1 MKYLTIVT
9 IALMVCVTGWSIAAR
24 PVSRQDQGPSGE
36 TVYSARDVTEK
47 AKIKSKPLP
56 HYTEEARQ
64 HGVHGTV
71 VLKMVLRASGDV
83 TDITVVK
90 GLPYGL
96 SEEGIRAAQGIKFE
110 PAMKD
115 DHKVSQSIMVEYEFH
130 LY

>member
-9 IALMVCVTGWSIAAR
+9 IALLACVTSWSIAAR
-24 PVSRQDQGPSGE
+24 PFSQQGQGQSGE
-36 TVYSARDVTEK
+36 KVYPPREVTVK
-47 AKIKSKPLP
+47 AKIKSRPLP

-64 HGVHGTV
+64 HGAHGTV
-71 VLKMVLRASGDV
+71 VLQLVLRASGDV
-83 TDITVVK
+83 TDIIIIK

-96 SEEGIRAAQGIKFE
+96 SEEGIKAAQGIKFE

-115 DHKVSQSIMVEYEFH
+115 DHKVSQSLMVEYEFH

>member
-9 IALMVCVTGWSIAAR
+9 IALLVCVTGWSITAR
-24 PVSRQDQGPSGE
+24 PVSRQDQGHSAEKVYPPKE
-36 TVYSARDVTEK
+36 VTVK
-47 AKIKSKPLP
+47 AKIKSRPLP

-96 SEEGIRAAQGIKFE
+96 SEEGIKAAQG
-110 PAMKD
+110 
-115 DHKVSQSIMVEYEFH
+115 
-130 LY
+130 